1 MAEVQKKRFLKKAGR
16 TLVVKT
22 KSGTL
27 EESLMKQLKSL
38 NGLQSHSVSESKVV
52 FLTFDSVDNSKDAMR
67 VLRKDHGD
75 SVRTKYSHYKVFFK
89 LDGMTE
95 EAKYDDV
102 KTQHKQWV
110 ESHTGSDVLYYKLY
124 RKDGAFLSCGDLTVD
139 TKEGLD
145 LLLSPDKHKTFK
157 LDSGLSGTFYRY
169 RKNENSKV
177 EVD

>member
-22 KSGTL
+22 KSGNL

-38 NGLQSHSVSESKVV
+38 NGLQSHNVSESKVV
-52 FLTFDSVDNSKDAMR
+52 FLTFDTLEHSKDALK

-75 SVRTKYSHYKVFFK
+75 SLRTKYSHYKVFFK
-89 LDGMTE
+89 LEGLSEDV
-95 EAKYDDV
+95 KYDDV
-102 KTQHKQWV
+102 KTEHKQWV
-110 ESHTGSDVLYYKLY
+110 ESQTGSDVLYYKLY
-124 RKDGAFLSCGDLTVD
+124 RKDGSFLNCGDLTVD

-145 LLLSPDKHKTFK
+145 MLLSPDKHKSFK
-157 LDSGLSGTFYRY
+157 LNSGLSGTFYRY
-169 RKNENSKV
+169 RKNDNSKV